1 MAFNAADKV
10 NLTTWNQVSPSS
22 EDVRKPDPGFDVIVA
37 WL

>member
-10 NLTTWNQVSPSS
+10 NLTTWNQVSLSS
-22 EDVRKPDPGFDVIVA
+22 EGVRKRDPGFDVIVA